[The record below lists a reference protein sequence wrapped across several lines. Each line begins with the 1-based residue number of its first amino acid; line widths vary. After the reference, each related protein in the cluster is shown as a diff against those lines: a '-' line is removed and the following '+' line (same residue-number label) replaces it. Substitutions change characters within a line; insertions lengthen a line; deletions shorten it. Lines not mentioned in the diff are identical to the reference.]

1 LRRRADGAAA
11 AGMDAKLRTMAEF
24 WPFYLREHS
33 RRGTRALHLAGT
45 AVALAC
51 VALAAVLREPWL
63 LLAALVA
70 GYAFAW
76 AGHLLVERNRPAT
89 FTYPLLSF
97 ASDWRMFACFVTGR
111 LGKELDAH
119 GLRKK

>member
-1 LRRRADGAAA
+1 VAERY
-11 AGMDAKLRTMAEF
+11 RTMAEF

-51 VALAAVLREPWL
+51 VVLAAVLRNPWL
-63 LLAALVA
+63 LLGALVA

-76 AGHLLVERNRPAT
+76 VGHFFVEHNRPAT
-89 FTYPLLSF
+89 FAYPLKSF
-97 ASDWRMFACFVTGR
+97 ASDWKMFACFVTGR
-111 LGKELDAH
+111 LGKELDAL
-119 GLRKK
+119 GLRNQD